1 MTEAITITGIAE
13 TSKKLRALSSKLGN
27 KVVLGAL
34 RKGAAVIRK
43 DVQQRVPV
51 RTGVLKRGFI
61 IKRSKIHRGR
71 RPGEA
76 IGIFLALRKGKDAPF
91 YGRFLNDGY
100 KAGKTVVPGLQ
111 FIQKSFDSNKSKVV
125 KVIVDSAEA
134 GIAKLAK
141 REGL

>member
-13 TSKKLRALSSKLGN
+13 TSKKLKALSSKLGN

-51 RTGVLKRGFI
+51 RTGKLKRGFV

-76 IGIFLALRKGKDAPF
+76 IGIFLALRKGKAAPF

-100 KAGKTVVPGLQ
+100 KAGKTIVPGLN
-111 FIQKSFDSNKSKVV
+111 FIQKSFDANKSKVV